1 MRQVHAVLKALLVT
15 GSAARVKDEDLKL
28 DFLFPDLKQALP
40 QQHSEPE
47 PGFKPCEIKVPL
59 LVSSVN
65 KRSAHNLPPPSLSP
79 PLVPFS
85 VALAHTSLSC
95 SLPLAPLPLSGL
107 LWEICPLNA
116 LFGPPSFSP
125 FPHFLPVYLRNLP
138 FFCYISCYIFVP
150 SVKAS
155 ESWGGGGVDKKGN
168 CPDSRR
174 NTGKKQVRKES
185 VPPTVKAFGSSHKPH
200 SESLYLPLIRLASP

>member
-116 LFGPPSFSP
+116 LFGPPSFSS

-155 ESWGGGGVDKKGN
+155 ESWGGGAVWTK
-168 CPDSRR
+168 RATVQTHVETLER
-174 NTGKKQVRKES
+174 NRFEKNPCHPRL
-185 VPPTVKAFGSSHKPH
+185 KPLEVAT
-200 SESLYLPLIRLASP
+200 SPIRNLFIFP